1 MVNFIDA
8 HLMYRMIISG
18 ANKLEN
24 DRAMVDKLNVFPVP
38 DGDTGTNM
46 FLTMNSA
53 ISELKK
59 IEDIE
64 MSAIGKAVAK
74 GSLMGA
80 RGNSGVILSQLMRG
94 FAQSL
99 SGKKQVT
106 VSDFADALKRAAEVA
121 YDAVIKPVEGTI
133 LTVARETAEFA
144 VSHKGE
150 TKDMVVFFDMVL
162 DAARKSLA
170 HTPELL
176 KALKD
181 ANVVDSGGRGFL
193 SILEGWGAECRGEG
207 VVKSDPADIANA
219 NVDNFDDEDIHIF
232 EGELEFGY
240 CTEFMIISETLNPD
254 AFRREIEQY
263 GDSMVVVGA
272 DGIVK
277 IHIHTNEPGV
287 VLSKA
292 ASHGMLD
299 RIKIENMRIEY
310 EERLEANK
318 KAKMAS
324 EPKKYGI
331 ISVSMGAGLANIM
344 KDFAVDE
351 IIEGG
356 QTMNPSTN
364 DFIECINK
372 INADNIFVL
381 PNNSNI
387 IMAANQ
393 AAELSE
399 KNIIVIPSKNIPQ
412 AFVALMAVDMQAE
425 PNENKEAM
433 IEAIGAVK
441 SGQVT
446 FSVRDTV
453 ANGLDIKEGQ
463 IIGIGQGEILANG
476 EDLNSVTTALVEKM
490 YSEDVA
496 MITLFYGEDVTLE
509 QAEEYKEQLQDK
521 YQDIDIEL
529 YEGGQP
535 LYYYL
540 ISVE

>member
-8 HLMYRMIISG
+8 HLLYRMIISG

-46 FLTMNSA
+46 FSTMNSA
-53 ISELKK
+53 ITELKK

-64 MSAIGKAVAK
+64 MSAIGKAVTK

-99 SGKKQVT
+99 SGKKQVR
-106 VSDFADALKRAAEVA
+106 VPDFADALVRASEVA

-144 VSHKGE
+144 ATHKHE
-150 TKDMVVFFDMVL
+150 TEDFTVFFDMVL
-162 DAARKSLA
+162 EAARKSLA
-170 HTPELL
+170 NTPELL

-193 SILEGWGAECRGEG
+193 CIIEGWAAECKGKGIE
-207 VVKSDPADIANA
+207 KADPSNKVASLDS
-219 NVDNFDDEDIHIF
+219 FDDEDIHIF

-240 CTEFMIISETLNPD
+240 CTEFMIISDTLNPD
-254 AFRREIEQY
+254 AFRQEIEAY

-277 IHIHTNEPGV
+277 IHIHTNEPGL

-292 ASHGMLD
+292 AVHGMLD

-318 KAKMAS
+318 AAKAKE

-356 QTMNPSTN
+356 QTMNPSTS
-364 DFIECINK
+364 DFMDKISK
-372 INADNIFVL
+372 INAENIFVL

-393 AAELSE
+393 AAALSD
-399 KNIIVIPSKNIPQ
+399 KNIIVIPTKNIPQ
-412 AFVALMAVDMQAE
+412 AFMALMAIDAE
-425 PNENKEAM
+425 LEPEENE
-433 IEAIGAVK
+433 EAILEAITMVK
-441 SGQVT
+441 AGQVT
-446 FSVRDTV
+446 FSIRDTV
-453 ANGLDIKEGQ
+453 ANGLEIKEGQ
-463 IIGIGQGEILANG
+463 IIGIGLGEILSNG
-476 EDLNSVTTALVEKM
+476 DNLNVVTMELIEKM
-490 YSEDVA
+490 CDDDVA
-496 MITLFYGEDVTLE
+496 MITLFYGEDVSE
-509 QAEEYKEQLQDK
+509 EDAEELKEQVQDK
-521 YQDIDIEL
+521 YPDIDVEL
-529 YEGGQP
+529 YEGNQP